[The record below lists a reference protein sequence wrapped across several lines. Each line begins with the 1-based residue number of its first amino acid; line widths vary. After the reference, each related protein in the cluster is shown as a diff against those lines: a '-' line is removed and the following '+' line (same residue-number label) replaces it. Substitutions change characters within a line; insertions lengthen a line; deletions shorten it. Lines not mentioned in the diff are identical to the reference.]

1 MSVDGSK
8 SIEDSKSMGS
18 SNLADFC
25 RNIEDYRR
33 YITEQCD
40 SLEVPIPDDF
50 AVQTSFQLAQ
60 KVVDTV
66 TLQRKLPFA
75 QFMQEALYAPGLG
88 YYSAGSKKLG
98 SDGDFITA
106 PEISPLFGKTLALSV
121 MEAWRNTQPYLLELG
136 AGSGRMMCD
145 VLRELEAQKQL
156 PKMYFI
162 LEVSA
167 ELKQRQQQL
176 LANELP
182 HLVERVEWLDGLPD
196 NFKGVVIGNE
206 VVDAIP
212 CELLMKTEHGLAQGL
227 VSYNNQ
233 GFTLDFSVTD
243 YSKGWRKRHQD
254 VVESWPEGYLA
265 ETYDLRNDWLKA
277 LLNSLDQGVII
288 LLDYGFEQEELL
300 SPYRPQGT
308 LQCYYRHKKHS
319 APLKLLGL
327 QDITA
332 SVNFTQLAETAKT
345 HDTDVIGLA
354 TQAMFLTLSGIERF
368 VAQPQDSD
376 TISSLSIG
384 QQLQTLLMPSEMGQN
399 IKVLALSKRCSG
411 TLSGFKSL

>member
-1 MSVDGSK
+1 MSVEGSK
-8 SIEDSKSMGS
+8 SVKSFQ
-18 SNLADFC
+18 LPDFC

-33 YITEQCD
+33 YIMEQCD
-40 SLEVPIPDDF
+40 SLEVPTPDDF
-50 AVQTSFQLAQ
+50 AIQTSFQLAQ

-66 TLQRKLPFA
+66 TLQQKIPFS
-75 QFMQEALYAPGLG
+75 QFMQQALYAPGLG

-98 SDGDFITA
+98 ADGDFITA
-106 PEISPLFGKTLALSV
+106 PEVSPLFGKTLALSV
-121 MEAWRNTQPYLLELG
+121 MEAWRSTPPYLLELG
-136 AGSGRMMCD
+136 AGSGRLMCD
-145 VLRELEAQKQL
+145 ILRELEAQKQL
-156 PKMYFI
+156 PKTYFI

-176 LANELP
+176 LTDELP
-182 HLVERVEWLDGLPD
+182 HLIDRVEWLEGLPEG
-196 NFKGVVIGNE
+196 FKGVVIGNE

-227 VSYNNQ
+227 VGYNDQ
-233 GFTLDFSVTD
+233 GFTLEFSVTD
-243 YSKGWRKRHQD
+243 YSTGWRKRHQD
-254 VVESWPEGYLA
+254 AVDSWPEGYLA

-277 LLNSLDQGVII
+277 LLGSLNQGVII
-288 LLDYGFEQEELL
+288 LLDYGFEQEELF

-319 APLKLLGL
+319 SPLKLLGL

-332 SVNFTQLAETAKT
+332 SVNFTQLGEVTKADDA
-345 HDTDVIGLA
+345 DVLGLA

-376 TISSLSIG
+376 TISNLSVG

-399 IKVLALSKRCSG
+399 IKVLALSKGFSG